1 MKESAASASTAAEM
15 RRWMRMGFALQG
27 AQVQV
32 LRRIRRRRQGHRDID
47 ADDEDEIGPFQRV
60 GQGQSSAGGE
70 GDEEDEE
77 DPLGGDNSDV
87 SESAFGA

>member
-1 MKESAASASTAAEM
+1 MAVALGAGPEEEAAVAQELSARADAAIPV
-15 RRWMRMGFALQG
+15 GGLLDA
-27 AQVQV
+27 
-32 LRRIRRRRQGHRDID
+32 D